1 MLIFFSQETS
11 DFLDQYKIAFDIQQL
26 SDFSEWEKDRI
37 LPSAFVIEG
46 SDNRYASSIL
56 GKIRRDSEVFAS
68 LCFSTR
74 LLTCSENSLFDG
86 LLPPPSELQKQ
97 IDAAQ
102 DLSRSLKGK
111 DNYLTHQGRLIN
123 YLWLRPNYIVQPC
136 HEWTNPRFYRYP
148 LLEAMSLDQ
157 SDAFEWL
164 RNLANAKI
172 LESVTLTDRQRE
184 CMYCRSAHLSF
195 IDICPNCSAID
206 IKLQPSLHCFTCGC
220 VDSQDKF
227 MQSGTLV
234 CPKCHTHLRHIG
246 SDYDRPLENYSCQA
260 CHHSFVEGDVL
271 VRCAICEKD
280 MNPNELI
287 MNEIHTWRLSDKGR
301 TIAFRGEVFDLSSG
315 FDQIDFISKELFI
328 HDLDWLMVM
337 ARRYPNINFSL
348 FGIYFANLPDLVELF
363 NHARLLQML
372 ESFAQR
378 LRNLLRTP
386 DLSTRTAE
394 NMLWLLLPNT
404 DEQGLIG
411 FQKRIEKSMDKLLEE
426 SEYKLDFRFISV
438 NSQKLSNKENAE
450 LLLARLFGE
459 LL

>member
-46 SDNRYASSIL
+46 SDSRYASSIL

-86 LLPPPSELQKQ
+86 LLPPPAELQKQ

-111 DNYLTHQGRLIN
+111 DNYLTPQGRLIN

-172 LESVTLTDRQRE
+172 LEPVTLMDRQRE

-195 IDICPNCSAID
+195 IDTCPNCSAID

-220 VDSQDKF
+220 VDAQDKF
-227 MQSGTLV
+227 MHSGTLV

-246 SDYDRPLENYSCQA
+246 SDYDRPLENYSCQV

-287 MNEIHTWRLSDKGR
+287 MNEIRTWRLSDKGR

-348 FGIYFANLPDLVELF
+348 FGIYFANLPDLVEIF